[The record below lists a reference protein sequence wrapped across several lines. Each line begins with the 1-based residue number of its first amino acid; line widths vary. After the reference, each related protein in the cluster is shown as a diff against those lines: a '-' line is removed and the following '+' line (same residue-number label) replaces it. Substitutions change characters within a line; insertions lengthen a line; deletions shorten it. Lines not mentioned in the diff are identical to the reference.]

1 MNKSRKFAAL
11 LIITIIL
18 IAFGTV
24 AHAQDDEEDGE
35 EHGLYLAQRRLF
47 WAGFVGGVNFA
58 QVDGDNFAGY
68 HKVGANVGG
77 IGYWNFHKHVSL
89 SWEMLYSQKGSKSDV
104 YRVSGLDSILIVK
117 YGINAN
123 YAEIPVMIN
132 YFDQHKSHI
141 GIGVSYSRL
150 VAATETLTT
159 APAYPI
165 DLNKYPFAKNNVD
178 FLAGA
183 QLHLVKG
190 LFLNIRFQYS
200 ITPIRTD
207 SPPYFSRASN
217 EYNNIWVVRLMYLFM

>member
-11 LIITIIL
+11 IIITIIL
-18 IAFGTV
+18 MAFGGV
-24 AHAQDDEEDGE
+24 ARAQDEEDDGE
-35 EHGLYLAQRRLF
+35 EHGLYVQQPRLF
-47 WAGFVGGVNFA
+47 YAGFIGGANFA

-68 HKVGANVGG
+68 HKVGANFGG
-77 IGYWNFHKHVSL
+77 IGYLRLQKHVSL
-89 SWEMLYSQKGSKSDV
+89 SWEILYSQKGAKSNMM
-104 YRVSGLDSILIVK
+104 RVSGIDTVLIVK

-123 YAEIPVMIN
+123 YAEIPLMIN
-132 YFDQHKSHI
+132 YFDKNKSHI

-150 VAATETLTT
+150 VAATEPLTT
-159 APAYPI
+159 APAYAI
-165 DLNKYPFAKNNVD
+165 DLNKYPFAKNNYD

-207 SPPYFSRASN
+207 SPPNFSRDPK
-217 EYNNIWVVRLMYLFM
+217 EYNNIWTVRLMYLFM

>member
-11 LIITIIL
+11 IIITIIL
-18 IAFGTV
+18 MAV
-24 AHAQDDEEDGE
+24 AKQ
-35 EHGLYLAQRRLF
+35 RLF
-47 WAGFVGGVNFA
+47 YAGFVAGTNFA

-68 HKVGANVGG
+68 HKVGVNVGG
-77 IGYWNFHKHVSL
+77 IGYWNFHKHAAV
-89 SWEMLYSQKGSKSDV
+89 SWELLYSQKGAKSNG
-104 YRVSGLDSILIVK
+104 YRVSGIDTIFILK

-150 VAATETLTT
+150 IAVTETLVT
-159 APAYPI
+159 APAYAI
-165 DLNKYPFAKNNVD
+165 DLNKYPFAKNNFD

-200 ITPIRTD
+200 ITPIRAD
-207 SPPYFSRASN
+207 SPPNFSRSPN
-217 EYNNIWVVRLMYLFM
+217 EYNNIWTVRLMYLFI